1 MHEEEIAQPGYHRM
15 YLKDYGIWVEQTA
28 TDRTGMYRLTF
39 TQDSDADILVN
50 LGGYIASTTMRNAD
64 VKKVSNNE
72 IEGSFDTYGRRLGRS
87 GECEGTFCDTL

>member
-1 MHEEEIAQPGYHRM
+1 M

-28 TDRTGMYRLTF
+28 TDRTGMYRPSHLLRTRTRIF
-39 TQDSDADILVN
+39 LLN

-72 IEGSFDTYGRRLGRS
+72 IEGSFDTYGRHWGGPENVKVL
-87 GECEGTFCDTL
+87 L